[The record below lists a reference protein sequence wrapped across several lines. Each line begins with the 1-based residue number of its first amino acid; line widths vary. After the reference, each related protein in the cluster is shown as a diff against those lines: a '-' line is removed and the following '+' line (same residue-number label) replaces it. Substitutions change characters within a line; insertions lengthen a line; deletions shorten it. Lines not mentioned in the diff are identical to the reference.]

1 MLGTSEKLLLGT
13 GMIIRWKP
21 CSYLLFIFYFY
32 FLLFRATPM
41 TYGSPQARGPI
52 VAAAASLCH
61 IATAMLDPRPTER
74 GTHILMDTSRI

>member
-1 MLGTSEKLLLGT
+1 
-13 GMIIRWKP
+13 
-21 CSYLLFIFYFY
+21 
-32 FLLFRATPM
+32 M

-74 GTHILMDTSRI
+74 GTHILMDTSRIRFRRATMGASGIPAFKAVPAAPCLWEALKNDTTQI